1 MADGEDGVTGDVIA
15 EGEWAGWRVCAFRD
29 SFERLIGP
37 FHVKR
42 EDGGGVVCAFRAEP
56 RHMNGGG
63 SMHGGCIMSLA
74 DTSLFVIGHDAMNGQ
89 SGVTVSFTGDF
100 VGPVRIGDLV
110 EARGE
115 VVRDGGSLM
124 FVRGLVT
131 ASGRPALNFSGVV
144 KKLRSR

>member
-15 EGEWAGWRVCAFRD
+15 EGEWAGWRRCAFRD
-29 SFERLIGP
+29 SFEQLIGP
-37 FHVKR
+37 FYVRR
-42 EDGGGVVCAFRAEP
+42 EADGGVVCAFTAEA

-74 DTSLFVIGHDAMNGQ
+74 DTSLFVIGHDALKGQ
-89 SGVTVSFTGDF
+89 PGVTVSFNGDF
-100 VGPVRIGDLV
+100 VGPVLVGARV

-131 ASGRPALNFSGVV
+131 ADGKPALNYSGVV
-144 KKLRSR
+144 KKLRPR